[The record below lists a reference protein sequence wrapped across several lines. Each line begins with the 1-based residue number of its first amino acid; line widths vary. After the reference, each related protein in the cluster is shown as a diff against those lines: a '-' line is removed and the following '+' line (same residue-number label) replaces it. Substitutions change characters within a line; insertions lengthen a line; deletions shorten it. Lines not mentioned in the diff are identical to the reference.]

1 MSHCLLLI
9 DDHALFRS
17 GVSLVLSSALTDAV
31 IVEADSLEQALKI
44 DGVRPDLVLLD
55 VQLQGVS
62 GLEGITLL
70 RKRWPQSKIVMV
82 SAFDMSDTIDESVQR
97 GALSFISKTERPDRL
112 LELVQAALREPRSE
126 RVPSQTVS
134 PLRPHLTPRQV
145 EVLDLLSQGLS
156 NKHIGRRLDL
166 SENTVRGHVQAIL
179 AALSVSGRAEAA
191 FAARRLGII
200 R

>member
-1 MSHCLLLI
+1 MPNTLLLI

-17 GVSLVLSSALTDAV
+17 GVALLLSGGVPNAV
-31 IVEADSLEQALKI
+31 IHEAGSLDEALRLTHCTPSLI
-44 DGVRPDLVLLD
+44 LLD

-70 RKRWPQSKIVMV
+70 KQKWPNCTIVMV
-82 SAFDMSDTIDESVQR
+82 SAFDMIDMVEEARVR
-97 GALSFISKTERPDRL
+97 GALSFISKAEKPERM
-112 LELVQAALREPRSE
+112 LEQVRQVLGGHTVPPKSEPAAGS
-126 RVPSQTVS
+126 RV
-134 PLRPHLTPRQV
+134 HLTARQV

-156 NKHIGRRLDL
+156 NKSIGRRLDL

-179 AALSVSGRAEAA
+179 SALSVSGRVEAA